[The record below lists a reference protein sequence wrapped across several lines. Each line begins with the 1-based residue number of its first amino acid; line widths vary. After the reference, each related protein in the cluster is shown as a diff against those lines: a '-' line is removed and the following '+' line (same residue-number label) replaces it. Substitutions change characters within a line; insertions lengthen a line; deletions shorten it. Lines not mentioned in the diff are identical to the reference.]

1 MIDEPKSRD
10 SGEKLR
16 FRVSSMRR
24 GTWGRIAASAKRNLL
39 RRTTRAAR
47 DSSSR
52 VRVLG
57 SERRGG
63 ADDLKGFLELG
74 LEESF
79 SRIEESIFALE
90 VEVEVAMEWR
100 EDGVRE
106 EPLPPIVTNSID
118 GRRKLLLQFRQRGD
132 DGMRIAFAASFSL
145 SVSFLRA
152 AIRRM
157 SSKTLELTR
166 ATRRVRLW

>member
-1 MIDEPKSRD
+1 
-10 SGEKLR
+10 
-16 FRVSSMRR
+16 MRR

-63 ADDLKGFLELG
+63 GGDDLRGFLELAFK
-74 LEESF
+74 ESF
-79 SRIEESIFALE
+79 SRIEESIFAL
-90 VEVEVAMEWR
+90 EVEVAMEWR

-106 EPLPPIVTNSID
+106 EPLPPIVKNAID

-132 DGMRIAFAASFSL
+132 DEMRRAFAASFSL
-145 SVSFLRA
+145 SFSFYV
-152 AIRRM
+152 
-157 SSKTLELTR
+157 LE
-166 ATRRVRLW
+166 VEG

>member
-1 MIDEPKSRD
+1 
-10 SGEKLR
+10 
-16 FRVSSMRR
+16 MRR

-63 ADDLKGFLELG
+63 VDDLRGFLELG

-79 SRIEESIFALE
+79 SRTEESIFAL
-90 VEVEVAMEWR
+90 EVEVAMEWR

-106 EPLPPIVTNSID
+106 EPLPPIVTNAID

-132 DGMRIAFAASFSL
+132 DGMRMAFAASFSF

-152 AIRRM
+152 GIQRM
-157 SSKTLELTR
+157 NSKTLELTR
-166 ATRRVRLW
+166 ATRRVRLGQWSRSGMTSSDPK